1 MLAIECVDVFKSFRP
16 ERESL
21 LGRKKPKV
29 AALQDISFTMPESE
43 CLGILGPNG
52 SGKSTLIRLI
62 CTLLLPDRGELKV
75 FGRDVV
81 KAPQE
86 VRRLIHRVSVEASF
100 FKKLSAQEN
109 LDYAAGLYGLSRGA
123 ARSRAQEILERLGLP
138 KAKYRAPLEEMSRG
152 QQQKVAIARAL
163 LTSPTLLLLD
173 EPTTGL
179 DPRSRRDVQQFI
191 EEIRHD
197 YGASIVLCTHDM
209 QEAQRLCDRVAVLRD
224 GRFIA
229 LDTPTELAVRHGG
242 GGGLE
247 GAFLALTGEDPHEEE
262 EMNA

>member
-1 MLAIECVDVFKSFRP
+1 MLAIDCVDVWKSFRP
-16 ERESL
+16 EGESPL
-21 LGRKKPKV
+21 RRKKPKV
-29 AALQDISFTMPESE
+29 AALQGISFAMPQGE
-43 CLGILGPNG
+43 CFGILGPNG

-62 CTLLLPDRGELKV
+62 CTLLLPDRGSLRV
-75 FGRDVV
+75 FGTDVET
-81 KAPQE
+81 APQE

-109 LDYAAGLYGLSRGA
+109 LDYAAGLYGLERGA
-123 ARSRAQEILERLGLP
+123 ARRRAQEILDRLGLP

-179 DPRSRRDVQQFI
+179 DPRSRRDVQAFV
-191 EEIRHD
+191 EEIRRD
-197 YGASIVLCTHDM
+197 YQASIVLCTHDM

-229 LDTPTELAVRHGG
+229 LDTPDELTSRHGG
-242 GGGLE
+242 GQGLE
-247 GAFLALTGEDPHEEE
+247 GAFLALTGEDPNDEEE
-262 EMNA
+262 QDA